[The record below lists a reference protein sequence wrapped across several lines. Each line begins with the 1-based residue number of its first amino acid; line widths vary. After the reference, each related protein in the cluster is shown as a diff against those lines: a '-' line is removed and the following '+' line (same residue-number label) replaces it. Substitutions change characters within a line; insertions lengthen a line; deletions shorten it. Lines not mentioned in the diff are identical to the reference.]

1 MSLREEIEKDCP
13 DLGQEIVKVKLWK
26 NRKVLIR
33 AMTGAERI
41 EMHRRI
47 GPRPAEMNEEA
58 LEQRQ
63 RRVCAA
69 AVITCVHDPESR
81 EKAFSWDDLDWIM
94 EQPIGLLDELSGRAF
109 DLSGIGADAVE
120 NAEKN

>member
-1 MSLREEIEKDCP
+1 MSLRDEIERDCP

-41 EMHRRI
+41 EMHRHI
-47 GPRPAEMNEEA
+47 GPRPEGLDDKA
-58 LEQRQ
+58 LELRQ

-69 AVITCVHDPESR
+69 AIITCVHDPESR
-81 EKAFSWDDLDWIM
+81 EKAFSWDDLDWMM

-120 NAEKN
+120 SAEKN